1 MASDVADGLGGG
13 WESEPILDEDFLFMR
28 VHKTWA
34 KRDGSISLGVFK
46 NTPTPQDGMS
56 TDWQKY
62 STPEE
67 TRSHSARKPPDEYAV
82 IRMLAGKVR
91 TIPKQEVEHTP
102 LPDNRAHTD
111 VFGEKDEEARLLFG
125 RIYEMVIGFDGESL
139 AG

>member
-1 MASDVADGLGGG
+1 MASDVVDGLEDG
-13 WESEPILDEDFLFMR
+13 WESEPIPDEDFPFMR
-28 VHKTWA
+28 VHKTWL
-34 KRDGSISLGVFK
+34 KRDGTISLGVFK

-67 TRSHSARKPPDEYAV
+67 TRSRTARKPLDEYAV
-82 IRMLAGKVR
+82 IRMLVGNFR
-91 TIPKQEVEHTP
+91 TIPKQEVEYTP

-125 RIYEMVIGFDGESL
+125 RIYEMVIGFDGEGL